1 MKPTSRLAY
10 LSKMLIRYANS
21 WYSNRGGNG
30 PSCRMFSWV
39 DEYNSLRDMTAGSDW
54 LAYCEANNLHPEHT
68 AQDLFA

>member
-39 DEYNSLRDMTAGSDW
+39 DEYNSLRIAKPTTSTRSIPRKTSSPNRQTTKE
-54 LAYCEANNLHPEHT
+54 LT
-68 AQDLFA
+68 